1 MPRSPSSARVF
12 SPAASP
18 RDSLPGS
25 CAGSGWIDG
34 AGATVSTSSKSWLC
48 AVISVVLAGIVL
60 CMPAAAAVRLRDLV
74 RVAGAQETMVL
85 GYGLVVGLGGTGD
98 SPQSAATNQTMS
110 NLLRQFGLQVSPTAV
125 SSRNVG
131 VVLVTATL
139 PPLARTGDHLD
150 VNVASAGDAT
160 SLAGG
165 TLLLTQLIG
174 ADRVPYAVAQGP
186 LSVGGF
192 RYEQA
197 GSMTQKNNVTS
208 GLIPGGAIVEQTI
221 TPVPLHPDETVDQA
235 DPAAAATTVNAGR
248 VRLHPGNI
256 DDASLVRMMA
266 AIDDLSVEP
275 SIEARVV
282 VNERTG
288 TVVSGGDVWVSPV
301 TVAQGDIEVAITQR
315 NYISQPD
322 GTYFGASPGISTVVV
337 PEAKIDTHE
346 SRVRTL
352 SMQGAT
358 IAQLIMGLQSIHAS
372 SRDVIAILQGIKR
385 AGALHADLINQ

>member
-1 MPRSPSSARVF
+1 M
-12 SPAASP
+12 
-18 RDSLPGS
+18 
-25 CAGSGWIDG
+25 
-34 AGATVSTSSKSWLC
+34 STSSKSGLC

-221 TPVPLHPDETVDQA
+221 TPVPLHPDGTVDLILKEPDYVTAERIAETIDQA

-385 AGALHADLINQ
+385 AGALHADLIIQ

>member
-1 MPRSPSSARVF
+1 
-12 SPAASP
+12 
-18 RDSLPGS
+18 
-25 CAGSGWIDG
+25 
-34 AGATVSTSSKSWLC
+34 
-48 AVISVVLAGIVL
+48 
-60 CMPAAAAVRLRDLV
+60 
-74 RVAGAQETMVL
+74 
-85 GYGLVVGLGGTGD
+85 
-98 SPQSAATNQTMS
+98 MS

-221 TPVPLHPDETVDQA
+221 TPVPLHPDGTVDLILKEPDYVTAERIAETIDQA

-288 TVVSGGDVWVSPV
+288 TVVSGGDVWISPV

-358 IAQLIMGLQSIHAS
+358 IAQLIRGLQSIHAS

-385 AGALHADLINQ
+385 AGALHADLIIQ